1 MSTQERPSPTDGFQT
16 TQDLS
21 QRLASVASSYPATL
35 KLQEMIDVEVTRSV
49 LTVRKEHVQNNLTS
63 TTLAGLDAISPPP
76 FVYKDDT
83 VGYLLAFYHLG
94 HKLSGHSGL
103 VHGGIAAV
111 LLDECMGRASFPRL
125 TGKIS
130 VTANLNL
137 NYKSPIKVDS
147 VILIRAEVT
156 DVQGRKVWVRDVIEN
171 AEDGAVFVEAK
182 GLFIEPKWAA
192 SLGKLL

>member
-1 MSTQERPSPTDGFQT
+1 MSTQELSTPTGGFQT

-21 QRLASVASSYPATL
+21 QHLASIAASHPATL
-35 KLQEMIDVEVTRSV
+35 NLQEKIDVEVTRSV

-63 TTLAGLDAISPPP
+63 TTLGSLNAISPPP
-76 FVYKDDT
+76 YVYKDDT

-94 HKLSGHSGL
+94 KRLSGHSGL
-103 VHGGIAAV
+103 IHGGIAAV
-111 LLDECMGRASFPRL
+111 LLDECMGRASFPWL

-147 VILIRAEVT
+147 MILIRAEVT
-156 DVQGRKVWVRDVIEN
+156 DVQGGKAWVRGVIEN
-171 AEDGAVFVEAK
+171 AEDGAVFVEAT
-182 GLFIEPKWAA
+182 GLFIDPKWAA